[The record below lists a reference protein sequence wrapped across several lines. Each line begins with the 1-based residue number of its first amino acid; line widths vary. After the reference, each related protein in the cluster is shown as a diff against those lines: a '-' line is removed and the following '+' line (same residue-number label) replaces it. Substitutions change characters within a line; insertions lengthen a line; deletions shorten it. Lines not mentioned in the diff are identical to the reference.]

1 MATDWALIRD
11 LMAAV
16 IDSAEDIEA
25 SGYGERDQD
34 RTVQVGAQAVSLHD
48 VMVSAQTIAED
59 LRYRIIRDR
68 HDAGADAPYVPETAR
83 MILRMAEACA
93 ELIGAAEAKPAEAQ
107 ARHVIDWYR
116 GHALPLVR
124 RAMAS

>member
-48 VMVSAQTIAED
+48 VMVSAQTIAD
-59 LRYRIIRDR
+59 C
-68 HDAGADAPYVPETAR
+68 ATASSATATTQGPTR
-83 MILRMAEACA
+83 PTCPR
-93 ELIGAAEAKPAEAQ
+93 
-107 ARHVIDWYR
+107 
-116 GHALPLVR
+116 R
-124 RAMAS
+124 RA